1 MTQCQSMSECQSVMD
16 EWCVHRP
23 QHTAIFSSHTEQR
36 LNDRAAEC
44 QSVAA
49 EWACAQAESLAERHQ
64 TLAHQRN
71 HSVALHLDERHV
83 RANGLL
89 LQQPGLMAK
98 LQARCCIT
106 PSAVLH
112 PVLCYTQ

>member
-1 MTQCQSMSECQSVMD
+1 MG
-16 EWCVHRP
+16 W
-23 QHTAIFSSHTEQR
+23 
-36 LNDRAAEC
+36 
-44 QSVAA
+44 
-49 EWACAQAESLAERHQ
+49 AQAESLAERHQ

-98 LQARCCIT
+98 LQARTT
-106 PSAVLH
+106 PSAALH
-112 PVLCYTQ
+112 PVLHHTQCCIALHCTQCHSIASLALYPVPLLVHPVPLLVQ